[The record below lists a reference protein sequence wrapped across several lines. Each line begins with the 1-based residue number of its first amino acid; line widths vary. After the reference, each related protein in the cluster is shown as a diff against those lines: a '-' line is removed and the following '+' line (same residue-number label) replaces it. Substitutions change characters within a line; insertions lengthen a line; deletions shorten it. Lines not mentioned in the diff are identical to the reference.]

1 MRCFSS
7 HRSRVPRRAR
17 RRRRSVKT
25 GPATSHPDAYYT
37 GVSALIQTPVASD
50 DPKVR
55 SASVSSWVG
64 IGRTDSSDLIQ
75 AGVEVDT
82 SRPETSYHAW
92 YETLPEASQT
102 TSLEVHGGDW
112 VQVDIEEGDS
122 NQWEIK
128 IVDGQQVFQI
138 VVAYTSSHS
147 SAEWIVEDPSAAQ
160 GLVPLASV
168 NGANFSKMAAIA
180 NGASAVPAQL
190 SAKRIA
196 MVSGATRR
204 LCRPRSDPMATVSV
218 WRRPP
223 SLPDT
228 DPPFR
233 RQHAPQQTVKVG
245 DPAYDSLAAPN
256 RTGAEGH

>member
-1 MRCFSS
+1 MVVYRALARAPAVLAALFLVAPLTSYAQSS
-7 HRSRVPRRAR
+7 STAPISQNWSGYVA
-17 RRRRSVKT
+17 S
-25 GPATSHPDAYYT
+25 DAYYT

-64 IGRTDSSDLIQ
+64 IGGTDSSDLIQ
-75 AGVEVDT
+75 AGVDVDT
-82 SRPETSYHAW
+82 SLPETSYHAW

-122 NQWEIK
+122 NQWQIK

-138 VVAYTSSHS
+138 VVPYTSSHS

-196 MVSGATRR
+196 MVSQGHPEAVPSPLGPDGDSFSVAAT
-204 LCRPRSDPMATVSV
+204 T
-218 WRRPP
+218 
-223 SLPDT
+223 
-228 DPPFR
+228 
-233 RQHAPQQTVKVG
+233 
-245 DPAYDSLAAPN
+245 
-256 RTGAEGH
+256 